1 MSTMLQPRT
10 SMASTD
16 TPDAPDAADTATAL
30 SSLRRGARARILA
43 VSTSRGP
50 RLAQRLAD
58 LGMEPGRCVEVVRR
72 APLGDPTVYR
82 VADYELCLRR
92 TDASLV
98 LVEAIT

>member
-1 MSTMLQPRT
+1 MSTTLKPRT

-16 TPDAPDAADTATAL
+16 TPDAADAAATTEL

-98 LVEAIT
+98 LGEAIA